1 MSNGDRQHGNRTPH
15 GSRTPHG
22 DRTPQ
27 GATPTHGDYDPSRFQ
42 PSPMDESNESS
53 LTRQRNRRQ
62 FNNYID
68 SLNDFHSQELENINK
83 ALGTSI
89 SSSFNRKLRER
100 RDQIE
105 QEIEKKTEDARK
117 ILEKE
122 QEKTLTEEEKQERE
136 RREGNQGIDS
146 TKNGGKEQDET
157 GANTDKT
164 GEKSSGGG
172 LPEGYVETAVTL
184 CQNGSPVT
192 GSILF
197 KPDTP

>member
-1 MSNGDRQHGNRTPH
+1 MSNGDRQHG
-15 GSRTPHG
+15 GRTPHG
-22 DRTPQ
+22 DRTPH

-42 PSPMDESNESS
+42 PSPMDAVNESS
-53 LTRQRNRRQ
+53 LTRQRNTRD
-62 FNNYID
+62 FNDYVD
-68 SLNDFHSQELENINK
+68 SLNDAHSRELENIDK

-89 SSSFNRKLRER
+89 SSALNRKLRKR

-105 QEIEKKTEDARK
+105 EEIEKKTEDAKK

-122 QEKTLTEEEKQERE
+122 QEKTLTEEEKKEKE

-146 TKNGGKEQDET
+146 TNNGGEEQDET
-157 GANTDKT
+157 GANTDTT
-164 GEKSSGGG
+164 GEKASGNG
-172 LPEGYVETAVTL
+172 LLEGYVETAVTL

-197 KPDTP
+197 KPD